1 MSFPSSTDSFT
12 GFTSGETLQ
21 AASHAAQ
28 SNQEQT
34 AIVALETKVGT
45 GASTP
50 VASTVLRGNGTGT
63 TTYDQVHLTSDVS
76 GVLPTTNGGTGT
88 TSTTGSGS
96 NVFNTNPTLTNPT
109 ITTPTLTSPTS
120 TALSNTGGLAT
131 DTLAASVVATLASL
145 VLNGSLTGTGLAS
158 QVQTYTNTGSA
169 GGTGYY
175 INLGGIK
182 MCWGQTASQSSH
194 NAPAYSIYFPTSFF
208 TTVQSINLTVS
219 SVGTDVT
226 QLVVNGSGLVASG
239 ISAYFDSVSNSAGAT
254 LTAGWFAI
262 GT

>member
-1 MSFPSSTDSFT
+1 
-12 GFTSGETLQ
+12 
-21 AASHAAQ
+21 
-28 SNQEQT
+28 
-34 AIVALETKVGT
+34 
-45 GASTP
+45 
-50 VASTVLRGNGTGT
+50 VLVGNGTGT
-63 TTYDQVHLTSDVS
+63 STWGAVNLTNQVS

-96 NVFNTNPTLTNPT
+96 NVFNTSPTL
-109 ITTPTLTSPTS
+109 TTPTLTSPTS
-120 TALSNTGGLAT
+120 TALSNSSGLTNTGGLTT
-131 DTLAASVVATLASL
+131 DTLGTSGAATLASL

-158 QVQTYTNTGSA
+158 QVQTYSNSASA

-194 NAPAYSIYFPTSFF
+194 NAPSYSIYFPTSFF

-219 SVGTDVT
+219 SVGTDVS
-226 QLVVNGSGLVASG
+226 QLVVNASGLVASG
-239 ISAYFDSVSNSAGAT
+239 ISVYFDSVSNSAGAT
-254 LTAGWFAI
+254 LTADWFAI